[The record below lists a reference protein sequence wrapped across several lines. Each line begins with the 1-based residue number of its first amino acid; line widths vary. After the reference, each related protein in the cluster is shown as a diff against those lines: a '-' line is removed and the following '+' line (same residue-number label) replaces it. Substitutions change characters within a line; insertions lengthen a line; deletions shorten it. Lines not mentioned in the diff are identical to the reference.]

1 MNPLSDLGS
10 IPPALAFNTLFS
22 GFFLWLI
29 LSVIAVVVYRIF
41 RGRPESATSEFVVV
55 EPKKKKRG

>member
-1 MNPLSDLGS
+1 LGS
-10 IPPALAFNTLFS
+10 VPPAFAFNTLFS

-41 RGRPESATSEFVVV
+41 RSRPEEMTSEFVVL